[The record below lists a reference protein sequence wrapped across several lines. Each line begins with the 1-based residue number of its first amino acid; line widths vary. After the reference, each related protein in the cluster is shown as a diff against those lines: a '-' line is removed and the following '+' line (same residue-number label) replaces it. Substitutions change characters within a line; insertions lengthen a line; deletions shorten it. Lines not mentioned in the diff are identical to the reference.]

1 MTTASA
7 TLAHP
12 LHGARP
18 EAEPAELKSLIKQV
32 LVSLNAPISGSSDPS
47 RSARGNAAALA
58 LTRKAPLARPFC
70 SLIVV
75 ACIAV
80 LGVAVVAVPADAG
93 GTAGAITGSVYV
105 AATGAT
111 VAGVCVY
118 ADPLDSGYGS
128 PQVAVGAPYEAT
140 TVGDGS
146 YEVNVA
152 NAVQYNYVVRFD
164 PSCGGTKTSPY
175 AVQYALGQL
184 DFNSANAVDASRPAT
199 GIDAQLVD
207 GFSVSGAVSSQGG
220 AMGAAGTCISADDA
234 AGYAVN
240 STKTGP
246 DGSYQIGNLPAGTYS
261 VYFDP
266 TCGRTQVNTY
276 APQYYG
282 AAVAASAAKA
292 VDLQADVSGIDAQ
305 LVDGAT
311 VSGTVTAPGA
321 ANYAGICTYAT
332 GPGGT
337 VVEQAVTSAAG
348 TYRFTDL
355 VPQAYT
361 IRFDPTCSTGSG
373 SYFGPQDYPKRLQL
387 SPGESLG
394 EVDGVLPLVY
404 GPPLAI
410 TQPSLA
416 GGKVYHGYDQMVSV
430 SGPDTNGYPWQV
442 SGLPRGLSA
451 EEGSSDFGA
460 NGIDGDIVGIPQV
473 AGTFTVTVTVST
485 VGLVP
490 PIVAHKTFKLVVA
503 PATPLVSVLSSG
515 AKVSGKS
522 VPVGLFCTYLAC
534 SGDAKLTTK
543 SGVVLANAPYSLGK
557 STSRVVKL
565 ELTPA
570 GSKALTG
577 AKEHPVNEVLTVSVR
592 GGEEVTEALRV
603 S

>member
-1 MTTASA
+1 
-7 TLAHP
+7 
-12 LHGARP
+12 
-18 EAEPAELKSLIKQV
+18 
-32 LVSLNAPISGSSDPS
+32 
-47 RSARGNAAALA
+47 
-58 LTRKAPLARPFC
+58 
-70 SLIVV
+70 
-75 ACIAV
+75 
-80 LGVAVVAVPADAG
+80 
-93 GTAGAITGSVYV
+93 
-105 AATGAT
+105 
-111 VAGVCVY
+111 
-118 ADPLDSGYGS
+118 
-128 PQVAVGAPYEAT
+128 
-140 TVGDGS
+140 
-146 YEVNVA
+146 
-152 NAVQYNYVVRFD
+152 
-164 PSCGGTKTSPY
+164 
-175 AVQYALGQL
+175 
-184 DFNSANAVDASRPAT
+184 
-199 GIDAQLVD
+199 
-207 GFSVSGAVSSQGG
+207 
-220 AMGAAGTCISADDA
+220 MGAAGTCISADDA

-292 VDLQADVSGIDAQ
+292 VDVQADVSGIDAQ

-404 GPPLAI
+404 DASRHNPALIGGREGLSRLRPDGVGERPRHQRLPLAGER
-410 TQPSLA
+410 S
-416 GGKVYHGYDQMVSV
+416 
-430 SGPDTNGYPWQV
+430 
-442 SGLPRGLSA
+442 PRGLSA

-473 AGTFTVTVTVST
+473 AGTFTVTLTVST
-485 VGLVP
+485 VGLAP

-534 SGDAKLTTK
+534 WATPSSPPKAGWYSQTPRILWEKARAGLSNSSLLRPGQRPSPEPRNTPSTK
-543 SGVVLANAPYSLGK
+543 S
-557 STSRVVKL
+557 
-565 ELTPA
+565 
-570 GSKALTG
+570 
-577 AKEHPVNEVLTVSVR
+577 
-592 GGEEVTEALRV
+592 
-603 S
+603 